1 MGIAQATA
9 IVGGT
14 SIVTLSE
21 GGGKKSG
28 GNSGLGLALIVIA
41 LGLDGLVGGVQKR
54 LKGELKERNIKEKA
68 YDTMFW
74 TNFYMA
80 VAALV
85 FAAVRKE
92 LKAGMAFCRANPSL
106 YGQIVKFSLCG
117 ALGQSCIFYTITNF
131 DSVRC
136 TAVTTTRK
144 LISVLLSLK
153 NGDKGLPPLGWAG
166 LSVASAGIMGEVV

>member
-92 LKAGMAFCRANPSL
+92 MKAGMEFCRANPSL
-106 YGQIVKFSLCG
+106 YSKIGMFSICG
-117 ALGQSCIFYTITNF
+117 ALGQS
-131 DSVRC
+131 
-136 TAVTTTRK
+136 
-144 LISVLLSLK
+144 
-153 NGDKGLPPLGWAG
+153 
-166 LSVASAGIMGEVV
+166 